1 MIANDDLRV
10 LSESEM
16 EAVVGGRGPIISL
29 PPPPPPQSG
38 DPTADD

>member
-16 EAVVGGRGPIISL
+16 EAVVGGRGPIISQ
-29 PPPPPPQSG
+29 PPPPPQSG